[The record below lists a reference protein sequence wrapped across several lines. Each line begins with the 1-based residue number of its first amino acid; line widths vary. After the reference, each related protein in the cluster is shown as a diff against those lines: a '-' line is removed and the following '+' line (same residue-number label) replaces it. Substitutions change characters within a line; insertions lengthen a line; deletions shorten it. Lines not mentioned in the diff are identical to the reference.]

1 MKSSMKIALAAFAV
15 SSVLS
20 MSAQAVEK
28 NITVT
33 ASIDPTLNMLQ
44 ADGTELPA
52 SVAMVYNPSI
62 GLQPVTIST
71 KIYSN
76 TATKDVAIST
86 LGTPALMNTTDSA
99 QTIPLVVNYNGK
111 PLSATATTLAA
122 ASIFTDKSGAY
133 VSMPLVI
140 SATNT
145 GHATWTQGD
154 YQGVVS
160 LLLQQ
165 PTPVAP

>member
-1 MKSSMKIALAAFAV
+1 MKSSMKIALAAIAV

-20 MSAQAVEK
+20 LSAQAVEK

-33 ASIDPTLNMLQ
+33 ASIDPALNLLQ
-44 ADGTELPA
+44 ADGTELPTTVSMA
-52 SVAMVYNPSI
+52 YNPSN
-62 GLQPVTIST
+62 GLTPVTIST

-76 TATKDVAIST
+76 TATKDVSIST
-86 LGTPALMNTTDSA
+86 LGSPVLTNTVDSA

-111 PLSATATTLAA
+111 PLSTTATTLTA
-122 ASIFTDKSGAY
+122 ASVFVDNSGAS

-140 SATNT
+140 AATNT
-145 GHATWTQGD
+145 GHASWTQGT

-165 PTPVAP
+165 PTP